1 MLGVRKVDV
10 VWAGDSGQE
19 TISQKEKVPV
29 QGMRGIGVLT
39 KKGVRLPPPAAGAL
53 LPAWWKGPWNVD
65 CRQMGVRVR

>member
-39 KKGVRLPPPAAGAL
+39 KKGARLPPPQREPCC
-53 LPAWWKGPWNVD
+53 LPGG
-65 CRQMGVRVR
+65 RGLGM